1 MIGGGKENDRQ
12 DKKSSLA
19 YWKNRYF
26 TMYGLGNNLDLSFRA
41 FSVYPQIR
49 ASLNGNASDTA

>member
-12 DKKSSLA
+12 DKKFVGLLE
-19 YWKNRYF
+19 KNRYF

-41 FSVYPQIR
+41 FSCLSTNSRV
-49 ASLNGNASDTA
+49 SKW